1 MSSVSDLIIRIQADL
16 APLLSSLAQAERV
29 VQASGGKIGG
39 AAGRAENS
47 LSSLAQAGLD
57 LQRALEQGLGGFDAT
72 KAIERAIGTDVWAS
86 LSREAERDYQAFWTR
101 ITDEQDRQRTALAGR
116 SQGVVR
122 DLTGQRYL
130 GPLSKEVVSDYENLW
145 ADLLDER
152 DAAQTK
158 IIKHNEDLRAGFDPL
173 FAAQLTYRRRLED
186 IDDALA
192 RNVIDETT
200 AAKARQAATITH
212 EQQAKALDKSAFSMG
227 KAALAAGALYVT
239 VSGLALLAG
248 VGRQIVDVSA
258 KFDGLE
264 GSLKTVT
271 GSALAAQGVFS
282 VIQDFAAKTPYSVE
296 EATRAFIALKARG
309 LDPSMGALR
318 DYGNTA
324 SSMSQSLM
332 DMVEAV
338 AGAVTGEFD
347 SLKKFGIEAQA
358 QGDKVIFTFKGVTT
372 EVGRNATEIE
382 TYLRRLGQVDFAG
395 AMEEQARRVGGAL
408 SNLGDAYDGMLS
420 RIGKT
425 LPIQMVAT
433 GFATIFDW
441 VGDAVETTLN
451 EQIQAAK
458 EKVDRLSAELDAQ
471 MSNVQDNFAR
481 GSSPDALAAD
491 MALIDDYRKKVAEAA
506 GELIKLRALKKQ
518 QQDAADEAQKPGKRG
533 ETPEEKQVRLLQAQA
548 DALKN
553 GGEAAA
559 KALARAQKIAN
570 GGLEAVQAQMEQLRD
585 DKAHSNLMAQI
596 EALRT
601 GGVNAWEDV
610 VQAQK
615 EAEGGQAAIQAR
627 MEKLKTDLSKADG
640 LKTPWE
646 KWPQQLAEL
655 NEMLDRGL
663 ISLNAYMK
671 AVKEQSPVEQLKD
684 FVASSVND
692 ADLKSQSKQLVDDFQ
707 VRLQADLDKAMAK
720 GDVGEALR
728 KPVESALKRATQSAA
743 DAAGNIM
750 TRIQAG
756 DWGSVAEGI
765 GVFQDRL
772 REVQAQGLSAGDA
785 LTEVGKALLDTAEF
799 GNGAANMLGKLLG
812 RDADQNKNAQIGGT
826 IGSAVGQYLPG
837 GKAVWA
843 AIGNMVGGAFGGNSV
858 EDALNQKL
866 TAERDALSKSINI
879 FLSAGKEM
887 SETASR
893 TKALRE
899 QFGQL
904 RAEAERLGQP
914 LDEITRSYQRQ
925 LKAIQDDL
933 KENLQDV
940 LDRAEGRNALADFR
954 ALMKE
959 QEGRI
964 DDALIAE
971 VDLSLVRRTNAAQL
985 TQFFKALSADQIAL
999 FEGVARQVDILQA
1012 KISSMTDGIS
1022 SQLDESI
1029 GLYQDLASNV
1039 KAEADTLRGLVKTL
1053 RQTIEG
1059 WDIGSES
1066 VLGLDKQ
1073 LEIAGKRF
1081 QEMVTLANGGDK
1093 DAIGG
1098 LSDLANTYRDVARQY
1113 YGSSE
1118 AFFAVEDS
1126 IKAAL
1131 AQVATTTD
1139 ARATG
1144 LEQMASIAL
1153 VQVELLGDLKA
1164 LLAADLGKPTADMIA
1179 AALADGKLTI
1189 GEATSITNALSSLGD
1204 KVAGVTGPAADAARA
1219 AIETLQKEI
1228 STGNIAGIAPALSG
1242 LEGAL
1247 DGFKSDQISQYQA
1260 ALGAAADT
1268 LTAVQEWVLDPDGK
1282 IPAAVAAAFAG
1293 GWFDQ
1298 TLNTRIE
1305 NTFRDAIGMTPLPL
1319 PVTGQLTDLVGKV
1332 IGTGHPGN
1340 SATDQL
1346 SALVGATVGTGQTGS
1361 SATVQLSALVGTAV
1375 GDGNTG
1381 LTAAARMEK
1390 LIADSISAPS
1400 GGWSPANTLKAMI
1413 TGQFGQAVSIW
1424 GDVPLTTRVNQ
1435 IFAQALGADSG
1446 STWQGTLKQVLDAGS
1461 PLLSALGDLRTAL
1474 TDLVTAMRTDSA
1486 TGAAQDAY
1494 DKAMQAFV
1502 TPVSQ
1507 GAGAAW
1513 SSIAG
1518 AKDVEAAKKMTN
1530 TVLTLDSS
1538 TGAELQR
1545 GGKDSSA
1552 DSDAR
1557 AQALASGLTGM
1568 AKLIES
1574 LTGGQLADTF
1584 QVNASDKYG
1593 SGYWIGNANR
1603 LQSFGI
1609 NDFEGIARSF
1619 FGDALASLTG
1629 GDARLVEILKNTDLS
1644 DMQAGLT
1651 KAAREVYA
1659 VLHPPAFAAGGL
1671 HAGGLRLVGENGP
1684 ELEVTGPARY
1694 FSAPRTAA
1702 MLSAAAGDG
1711 GAVAAAQIAELKLI
1725 NANLVRVVQ
1734 VQAAGIDQM
1743 SADIRRLSADMADL
1757 SGRIDPDRRVA

>member
-1 MSSVSDLIIRIQADL
+1 MTNMDDLVIRISADL
-16 APLLSSLAQAERV
+16 AGLRAELDSAKAQIERFRMQAEKG
-29 VQASGGKIGG
+29 AEGTGKGLSMG
-39 AAGRAENS
+39 FGRAAAAAGV
-47 LSSLAQAGLD
+47 L
-57 LQRALEQGLGGFDAT
+57 
-72 KAIERAIGTDVWAS
+72 
-86 LSREAERDYQAFWTR
+86 
-101 ITDEQDRQRTALAGR
+101 
-116 SQGVVR
+116 
-122 DLTGQRYL
+122 
-130 GPLSKEVVSDYENLW
+130 
-145 ADLLDER
+145 
-152 DAAQTK
+152 
-158 IIKHNEDLRAGFDPL
+158 
-173 FAAQLTYRRRLED
+173 
-186 IDDALA
+186 
-192 RNVIDETT
+192 
-200 AAKARQAATITH
+200 
-212 EQQAKALDKSAFSMG
+212 
-227 KAALAAGALYVT
+227 
-239 VSGLALLAG
+239 GLALGGLSLLRDIGSQAM
-248 VGRQIVDVSA
+248 DSAA
-258 KFDGLE
+258 KFE
-264 GSLKTVT
+264 KMEKSLKTVT
-271 GSALAAQGVFS
+271 GSSEGAKAVFAGLL
-282 VIQDFAAKTPYSVE
+282 DFAAKTPFSLE
-296 EATRAFIALKARG
+296 EVTGAFIKMKALG
-309 LDPSMGALR
+309 MDPSREAMTS
-318 DYGNTA
+318 YGNTA
-324 SSMSQSLM
+324 SAMGKSL
-332 DMVEAV
+332 DEMVEAV
-338 AGAVTGEFD
+338 ADAAMGEFER
-347 SLKKFGIEAQA
+347 LKSFGIRASA
-358 QGDKVIFTFKGVTT
+358 QGDKVAFTFQGVTT
-372 EVGRNATEIE
+372 TVAKNSTAIQA
-382 TYLRRLGQVDFAG
+382 YLRSLGDTKFAG
-395 AMEEQARRVGGAL
+395 AMAEQADTIGGAL
-408 SNLGDAYDGMLS
+408 SNLSDQWSQLMANLGDTMPIKGAVSALGGFLSMLNDW
-420 RIGKT
+420 
-425 LPIQMVAT
+425 MV
-433 GFATIFDW
+433 
-441 VGDAVETTLN
+441 
-451 EQIQAAK
+451 
-458 EKVDRLSAELDAQ
+458 
-471 MSNVQDNFAR
+471 
-481 GSSPDALAAD
+481 
-491 MALIDDYRKKVAEAA
+491 
-506 GELIKLRALKKQ
+506 
-518 QQDAADEAQKPGKRG
+518 
-533 ETPEEKQVRLLQAQA
+533 ETPEEKLDALRKQLTAFDRNMAGAADHASRAARTEGTPQHERAMARRAELVKQIAETEKQIADQKAKLKEAEKPAPEGGETPEQKKLRLLNEQFA
-548 DALKN
+548 ALSK
-553 GGEAAA
+553 
-559 KALARAQKIAN
+559 
-570 GGLEAVQAQMEQLRD
+570 
-585 DKAHSNLMAQI
+585 
-596 EALRT
+596 
-601 GGVNAWEDV
+601 GGVKAWEDV
-610 VQAQK
+610 SEAQK
-615 EAEGGQAAIQAR
+615 LADGGAAAIEAR
-627 MEKLKTDLSKADG
+627 IAKLKDDLAKADG

-646 KWPQQLAEL
+646 KWPQQLADL
-655 NEMLDRGL
+655 NEMLDKGL
-663 ISLNAYMK
+663 ISLNAYMA
-671 AVKEQSPVEQLKD
+671 AVKDQSPVEQLKD
-684 FVASSVND
+684 FVANSVND
-692 ADLKSQSKQLVDDFQ
+692 NDLKSQAKDMVDGFQ
-707 VRLQADLDKAMAK
+707 VTLKADFEKAMAK
-720 GDVGEALR
+720 GDLGDALR

-772 REVQAQGLSAGDA
+772 RDVQAQGLSAGDA
-785 LTEVGKALLDTAEF
+785 LTEVGKALLDSAEA
-799 GNGAANMLGKLLG
+799 GNGFANLLGKLFG
-812 RDADQNKNAQIGGT
+812 RDADQNKNAQIGGS
-826 IGSAVGQYLPG
+826 IGSALGQFLPG
-837 GKAVWA
+837 GEAVWA
-843 AIGNMVGGAFGGNSV
+843 FAGNMIGGAFGGNSV

-866 TAERDALSKSINI
+866 TAERDALAKSINT
-879 FLSAGKEM
+879 FLAAGSAM

-933 KENLQDV
+933 KDSLQDV
-940 LDRAEGRNALADFR
+940 LDRAEGRDALADFR

-959 QEGRI
+959 QQSRI

-985 TQFFKALSADQIAL
+985 AQFFKALSADQIAL

-1039 KAEADTLRGLVKTL
+1039 KAEAETLRGLVKTL

-1073 LEIAGKRF
+1073 LEIAGQRF
-1081 QEMVTLANGGDK
+1081 QDMVAKANGGDK

-1098 LSDLANTYRDVARQY
+1098 LSDLASTYRDIARQY

-1189 GEATSITNALSSLGD
+1189 GEATGITNALSDLGD
-1204 KVAGVTGPAADAARA
+1204 KVAGATGASADAVRDASQ
-1219 AIETLQKEI
+1219 TLQEAVT
-1228 STGNIAGIAPALSG
+1228 TGNIAAIGPALTD
-1242 LEGAL
+1242 LQDAL
-1247 DGFKSDQISQYQA
+1247 TGFKADQIGEYQK
-1260 ALGAAADT
+1260 ALGTAASL
-1268 LTAVQEWVLDPDGK
+1268 LTSVEEWVLDPDGK

-1305 NTFRDAIGMTPLPL
+1305 NTFRAAIGMTPLPL
-1319 PVTGQLTDLVGKV
+1319 PATGQLTDLVGKA
-1332 IGTGHPGN
+1332 IGNAQTGD
-1340 SATDQL
+1340 SAT
-1346 SALVGATVGTGQTGS
+1346 
-1361 SATVQLSALVGTAV
+1361 
-1375 GDGNTG
+1375 
-1381 LTAAARMEK
+1381 ARMEK

-1400 GGWSPANTLKAMI
+1400 GGWSPANTLKSLI
-1413 TGQFGQAVSIW
+1413 NSQFGQAVSFW

-1446 STWQGTLKQVLDAGS
+1446 STWQGTLKQVLDVGS
-1461 PLLSALGDLRTAL
+1461 PLLTALGDLRTAL
-1474 TDLVTAMRTDSA
+1474 ADLVTAMRTDSG
-1486 TGAAQDAY
+1486 TGAAQDTY

-1502 TPVSQ
+1502 TPISQ

-1518 AKDVEAAKKMTN
+1518 AKDVEAAKKMTS
-1530 TVLTLDSS
+1530 TVLSLDTS
-1538 TGAELQR
+1538 TGAEIAR
-1545 GGKDSSA
+1545 GGKDSNA

-1557 AQALASGLTGM
+1557 AQALASGLSGM
-1568 AKLIES
+1568 AKLIEQ

-1619 FGDALASLTG
+1619 FGDALSSLTG

-1694 FSAPRTAA
+1694 FSAPQTAA

-1711 GAVAAAQIAELKLI
+1711 GAAAAAQIAELKLI

>member
-1 MSSVSDLIIRIQADL
+1 MTSASDLIIRIQADL
-16 APLLSSLAQAERV
+16 APLLASLAQAERV
-29 VQASGGKIGG
+29 VAASGGKIGG
-39 AAGRAENS
+39 AAGRAEGA

-57 LQRALEQGLGGFDAT
+57 LQRALQQGLGGFDAT
-72 KAIERAIGTDVWAS
+72 KAIERAIGTDVWAQ
-86 LSREAERDYQAFWTR
+86 LGREAERDYQAFWTR
-101 ITDEQDRQRTALAGR
+101 ITNEQDRRQTSLAGR
-116 SQGVVR
+116 AQGVVR

-130 GPLSKEVVSDYENLW
+130 GPLANEVVSDYENLW

-152 DAAQTK
+152 DAAQAK
-158 IIKHNEDLRAGFDPL
+158 IIRHNEDLRAGFDPL
-173 FAAQLTYRRRLED
+173 FAAQLTYRRRLEE
-186 IDDALA
+186 IDDALS
-192 RNVIDETT
+192 RNAIDEDT
-200 AAKARQAATITH
+200 AARARKAATITH
-212 EQQAKALDKSAFSMG
+212 EQQAKALDRSAFSMG
-227 KAALAAGALYVT
+227 KAALAAGALYAT
-239 VSGLALLAG
+239 VSGLALLASM
-248 VGRQIVDVSA
+248 GRQVVEVTA

-271 GSALAAQGVFS
+271 GSAMAAQGVFS
-282 VIQDFAAKTPYSVE
+282 VIQDFAARTPYSVE

-324 SSMSQSLM
+324 SSMSAGLM

-338 AGAVTGEFD
+338 ADAVTGEFD
-347 SLKKFGIEAQA
+347 SLKKFGIDAQA
-358 QGDKVIFTFKGVTT
+358 QGDKVIFTFKGVST
-372 EVGRNATEIE
+372 EVKKNATDIE
-382 TYLRRLGQVDFAG
+382 GYLRRLGQVDFAG
-395 AMEEQARRVGGAL
+395 AMEEQAARVNGAL
-408 SNLGDAYDGMLS
+408 SNMGDAYDGMLS
-420 RIGKT
+420 RIGKS
-425 LPIQMVAT
+425 LPIRMVAT

-441 VGDAVETTLN
+441 VGDKFETTLD
-451 EQIQAAK
+451 EQIAT
-458 EKVDRLSAELDAQ
+458 LSARADDMSREMDAVQ
-471 MSNVQDNFAR
+471 KRVQDAFAA
-481 GSSPDALAAD
+481 GADPDSMGIRAD
-491 MALIDDYRKKVAEAA
+491 MELIKGMRARIAEVS
-506 GELIKLRALKKQ
+506 GELIKLRSLQKQ
-518 QQDAADEAQKPGKRG
+518 QKDAAEEAQKPGKRG
-533 ETPEEKQVRLLQAQA
+533 ETPDEKRVRLIREQL
-548 DALKN
+548 DALRT
-553 GGEAAA
+553 GGPEAM
-559 KALARAQKIAN
+559 KAVVRAQKEAE
-570 GGLEAVQAQMEQLRD
+570 GGMEAILSQMDKLRD
-585 DKAHSNLMAQI
+585 DKASANLVAQM

-601 GGVNAWEDV
+601 GGVKAWEDITL
-610 VQAQK
+610 QQK
-615 EAEGGQAAIQAR
+615 EAEGGQAALQAR
-627 MEKLKTDLSKADG
+627 LDKLKGDLSKADG

-655 NEMLDRGL
+655 TEMLDQGL
-663 ISLNAYMK
+663 ISLSAFTA
-671 AVKEQSPVEQLKD
+671 AVKDQSPVEHLKQ
-684 FVASSVND
+684 FVADTVND
-692 ADLKSQSKQLVDDFQ
+692 AALKSQSKQLVDDFQ

-720 GDVGEALR
+720 GDVGDALR
-728 KPVESALKRATQSAA
+728 KPVESALNRAAQSAA

-772 REVQAQGLSAGDA
+772 RDVQAQGLSAGDA
-785 LTEVGKALLDTAEF
+785 LMEVGKALLDSAEA
-799 GNGAANMLGKLLG
+799 GNGFANLLGKMFG
-812 RDADQNKNAQIGGT
+812 RDKDQNKNAQIGGA
-826 IGSAVGQYLPG
+826 IGSTVGQFLPG

-843 AIGNMVGGAFGGNSV
+843 AVGNLIGGAFGGNSV

-866 TAERDALSKSINI
+866 TAERDALAKSINT

-893 TKALRE
+893 TRALRE

-933 KENLQDV
+933 KDSLQDI
-940 LDRAEGRNALADFR
+940 LDRAEGRDALADFR

-959 QEGRI
+959 QGQRI
-964 DDALIAE
+964 DDALMAE
-971 VDLSLVRRTNAAQL
+971 VDLSMVRRTNAAQL
-985 TQFFKALSADQIAL
+985 TAFFKNLSADQIAL

-1012 KISSMTDGIS
+1012 KVSSMTAGIS

-1029 GLYQDLASNV
+1029 GLYEDLAANV

-1059 WDIGSES
+1059 WDIGTDSA
-1066 VLGLDKQ
+1066 LGLDKQ
-1073 LEIAGKRF
+1073 MEIAAKRF
-1081 QEMVTLANGGDK
+1081 QDMVAKANTGDK

-1098 LSDLANTYRDVARQY
+1098 LSDLASTYRDIARQY

-1189 GEATSITNALSSLGD
+1189 GEATGITNALSDLGD
-1204 KVAGVTGPAADAARA
+1204 KVAGATGPAAKAAQDA
-1219 AIETLQKEI
+1219 IDTLKTEI
-1228 STGNIAGIAPALSG
+1228 STGNIAGIGPALTD
-1242 LEGAL
+1242 LQDAL
-1247 DGFKSDQISQYQA
+1247 TGFKSTQIEEYQK

-1305 NTFRDAIGMTPLPL
+1305 NTFRAAIGMTPLPL
-1319 PVTGQLTDLVGKV
+1319 PATGQLTDLVGKA
-1332 IGTGHPGN
+1332 IG
-1340 SATDQL
+1340 D
-1346 SALVGATVGTGQTGS
+1346 GATGS
-1361 SATVQLSALVGTAV
+1361 SAT
-1375 GDGNTG
+1375 
-1381 LTAAARMEK
+1381 ARMEK
-1390 LIADSISAPS
+1390 LIADSIASPS
-1400 GGWSPANTLKAMI
+1400 GGWSPANTLKSLI
-1413 TGQFGQAVSIW
+1413 NSQFGQAISIW

-1461 PLLSALGDLRTAL
+1461 PLLTALGDLRTAL
-1474 TDLVTAMRTDSA
+1474 ADLVNAMKTDSA
-1486 TGAAQDAY
+1486 TGAAQTAY
-1494 DKAMQAFV
+1494 DQAMQAFV
-1502 TPVSQ
+1502 TPISQ

-1518 AKDVEAAKKMTN
+1518 AKDVESAKKMTN

-1538 TGAELQR
+1538 TGAELAR

-1557 AQALASGLTGM
+1557 AQALASGLSGL
-1568 AKLIES
+1568 AKLVES

-1609 NDFEGIARSF
+1609 NDFEGIARAF
-1619 FGDALASLTG
+1619 FGDALSSLSG
-1629 GDARLVEILKNTDLS
+1629 ADPRIVEVLKNADLS

-1694 FSAPRTAA
+1694 FSAPQTAA
-1702 MLSAAAGDG
+1702 MLSASRG
-1711 GAVAAAQIAELKLI
+1711 GVDSADQVAELKQI
-1725 NANLVRVVQ
+1725 NANLVRVVA

-1743 SADIRRLSADMADL
+1743 SARLDRMAAEFSTL
-1757 SGRIDPDRRVA
+1757 SSRIDPDLRVA